1 MTDVIKITD
10 EQKKGADLIAE
21 KAAKLSIAQQI
32 RVLGICEGISLA
44 AAVEKAA
51 KENGEG
57 A

>member
-21 KAAKLSIAQQI
+21 KAAKLSVAQQI